1 MIRLHAVRNM
11 AGEMGQIS
19 NMTSRYFAPMNIKN
33 KRDRPTILLVE
44 DSPTQ
49 RIVVSKMIQELGF
62 NILGAGDG
70 KEALHMALQHQPA
83 LILMDFDLPLVN
95 GLDAAKNLRN
105 TAATSHIPVV
115 ALTGCDSQACRLR
128 ALMRGVVDYIVK
140 PVAPEQ
146 LHSAITE
153 QI

>member
-19 NMTSRYFAPMNIKN
+19 NMTSRYFAPMNIKS

-83 LILMDFDLPLVN
+83 LILGSSQITGEGGSDLQEEVLSVSIAIPHAFHQFDLIIHSLQ
-95 GLDAAKNLRN
+95 
-105 TAATSHIPVV
+105 AT
-115 ALTGCDSQACRLR
+115 
-128 ALMRGVVDYIVK
+128 GVEGVFG
-140 PVAPEQ
+140 
-146 LHSAITE
+146 
-153 QI
+153 